1 MWGGGRVR
9 WNHGVKIV
17 VWGLSAGG
25 LLVADVPAAERPEAA
40 VSNIVLSLLPP
51 AGGGVRLQI
60 DYPSA
65 FSSRLDIYI
74 STNLQARQWFLR
86 EAVLP
91 TAGSNVLEWT
101 DSTSPSSRL
110 CFYLAGNADLD
121 TDQDGLADA
130 REILIYQTAPAIP
143 DSDADGVPDG
153 AEVRRGTDPLAG
165 DSTCITLYADSDAGS
180 DGYDGYTPG
189 ITGSHGPKR
198 SLGAAAEASYPHDVI
213 QLSGS
218 ARFSESSLVL
228 GAHDITVRP
237 VGSIWIQP

>member
-1 MWGGGRVR
+1 MKWS
-9 WNHGVKIV
+9 HGVKIV
-17 VWGLSAGG
+17 LCGLSAGG
-25 LLVADVPAAERPEAA
+25 LLVANVPATERPEAA

-51 AGGGVRLQI
+51 SGGGVRIQI

-86 EAVLP
+86 EVVLP
-91 TAGSNVLEWT
+91 TAGSNALEWT
-101 DSTSPSSRL
+101 DSASPGSRL
-110 CFYLAGNADLD
+110 CFYQAGNADLD

-130 REILIYQTAPAIP
+130 REILIYQTAPGIP

-153 AEVRRGTDPLAG
+153 AEVSRSTDPLSG
-165 DSTCITLYADSDAGS
+165 DSSRITLYADSDAGS
-180 DGYDGYTPG
+180 DGYDGFAPVVA
-189 ITGSHGPKR
+189 GSHGPKR
-198 SLGAAAEASYPHDVI
+198 SFRAAAEASYPQDVI

-218 ARFSESSLVL
+218 ARFNESSLVL
-228 GAHDITVRP
+228 GTRDITVRP